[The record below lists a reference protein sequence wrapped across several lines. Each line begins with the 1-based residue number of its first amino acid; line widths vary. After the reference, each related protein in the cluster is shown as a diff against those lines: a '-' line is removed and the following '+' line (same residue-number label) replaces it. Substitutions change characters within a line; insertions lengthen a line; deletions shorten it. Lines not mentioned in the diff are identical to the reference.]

1 MKKTI
6 LLLCM
11 LTFLCPTP
19 IAASEISSTETT
31 NIIVRADI
39 KEWKYKFI
47 NGSINLL
54 MVNYTKDF
62 GIQLKD
68 VGKPIGYLYKKAISL
83 CSLF

>member
-47 NGSINLL
+47 NG
-54 MVNYTKDF
+54 K
-62 GIQLKD
+62 
-68 VGKPIGYLYKKAISL
+68 LYKRLWNSTQKRWETDWIPV
-83 CSLF
+83 

>member
-19 IAASEISSTETT
+19 IAANEISSIENTDIE
-31 NIIVRADI
+31 VRADI

-47 NGSINLL
+47 
-54 MVNYTKDF
+54 T
-62 GIQLKD
+62 
-68 VGKPIGYLYKKAISL
+68 GKLYKRLWNSTQRRWETDWIPV
-83 CSLF
+83 

>member
-19 IAASEISSTETT
+19 IAANEISSIENTE
-31 NIIVRADI
+31 IEVRADI

-47 NGSINLL
+47 NG
-54 MVNYTKDF
+54 
-62 GIQLKD
+62 
-68 VGKPIGYLYKKAISL
+68 
-83 CSLF
+83 

>member
-19 IAASEISSTETT
+19 IAASEISSTETI

-47 NGSINLL
+47 NG
-54 MVNYTKDF
+54 K
-62 GIQLKD
+62 
-68 VGKPIGYLYKKAISL
+68 LYKRLWNSTQRHWETDWIPV
-83 CSLF
+83 

>member
-19 IAASEISSTETT
+19 IAANEISSIENTDIE
-31 NIIVRADI
+31 VRADI

-47 NGSINLL
+47 NG
-54 MVNYTKDF
+54 K
-62 GIQLKD
+62 
-68 VGKPIGYLYKKAISL
+68 LYKRPWNSTQKRWETNWIPA
-83 CSLF
+83 

>member
-19 IAASEISSTETT
+19 IAASEISSIENTDIE
-31 NIIVRADI
+31 VRADI

-47 NGSINLL
+47 NG
-54 MVNYTKDF
+54 K
-62 GIQLKD
+62 
-68 VGKPIGYLYKKAISL
+68 LYKRLWNSTQRRWETDWIPV
-83 CSLF
+83 

>member
-19 IAASEISSTETT
+19 IAANEISSIENTDIE
-31 NIIVRADI
+31 VRADI

-47 NGSINLL
+47 NG
-54 MVNYTKDF
+54 K
-62 GIQLKD
+62 
-68 VGKPIGYLYKKAISL
+68 LYKRLWNSTQKRWETNWMPA
-83 CSLF
+83 

>member
-19 IAASEISSTETT
+19 IAANEISSIENTDIE
-31 NIIVRADI
+31 VRATS
-39 KEWKYKFI
+39 K

-54 MVNYTKDF
+54 MENSTKDF

>member
-19 IAASEISSTETT
+19 IAANEISSIENTDIE
-31 NIIVRADI
+31 VRADI

-47 NGSINLL
+47 S
-54 MVNYTKDF
+54 
-62 GIQLKD
+62 
-68 VGKPIGYLYKKAISL
+68 GKFYKRLWNSTQRRWETDWIPV
-83 CSLF
+83 

>member
-1 MKKTI
+1 MKKAI

-19 IAASEISSTETT
+19 IAANEISSIEKP
-31 NIIVRADI
+31 IL
-39 KEWKYKFI
+39 KFVPTSK

>member
-19 IAASEISSTETT
+19 IAANEISSIENTDIE
-31 NIIVRADI
+31 VRADI

-47 NGSINLL
+47 NR
-54 MVNYTKDF
+54 KF
-62 GIQLKD
+62 
-68 VGKPIGYLYKKAISL
+68 YKRLWNSTQKRWETDWIPV
-83 CSLF
+83 

>member
-19 IAASEISSTETT
+19 IAANEISSIENTDIE
-31 NIIVRADI
+31 VRADI

-47 NGSINLL
+47 NG
-54 MVNYTKDF
+54 K
-62 GIQLKD
+62 
-68 VGKPIGYLYKKAISL
+68 LYKRLWNSTQKHWETNWIPA
-83 CSLF
+83 

>member
-47 NGSINLL
+47 NGKIN
-54 MVNYTKDF
+54 YPGAST
-62 GIQLKD
+62 
-68 VGKPIGYLYKKAISL
+68 PAIRRPRQ
-83 CSLF
+83 